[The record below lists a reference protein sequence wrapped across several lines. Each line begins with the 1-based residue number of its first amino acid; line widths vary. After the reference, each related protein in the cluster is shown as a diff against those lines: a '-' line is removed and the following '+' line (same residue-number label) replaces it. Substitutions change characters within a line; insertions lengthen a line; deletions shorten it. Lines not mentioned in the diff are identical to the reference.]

1 MTFRSHISPP
11 SSGGKL
17 RDFFLNI
24 GTPLARF
31 NNTISGGPKFKRL
44 NSLILVPLMWIF
56 RLNRIILKLNEVCKY
71 VITMFEFHY
80 FYYWLLVFVSIGHH
94 QDKIYKKS
102 VKIYKLYYMH
112 HHF

>member
-1 MTFRSHISPP
+1 
-11 SSGGKL
+11 
-17 RDFFLNI
+17 
-24 GTPLARF
+24 
-31 NNTISGGPKFKRL
+31 
-44 NSLILVPLMWIF
+44 
-56 RLNRIILKLNEVCKY
+56 
-71 VITMFEFHY
+71 MFEFHY